1 MRMAIN
7 KPIIEITIKN
17 VIKHNVDSSYLVV
30 ASLASLG
37 LCWSAIKVK
46 VCLLKWW
53 SQRIKIRQCHLWYK
67 SIIEYKT

>member
-30 ASLASLG
+30 ASLATLAYVEVQ
-37 LCWSAIKVK
+37 LKLRSA
-46 VCLLKWW
+46 
-53 SQRIKIRQCHLWYK
+53 Y
-67 SIIEYKT
+67 